1 MRPQTFVDYR
11 CIRKLHLRNVWNVC
25 LLAAEASAAGIVE
38 PAKLEIIHEPNLG
51 LTSRSDVDLN
61 GVKIDEAVAE
71 GDGCKRAVGER
82 RASEEPTS

>member
-1 MRPQTFVDYR
+1 M
-11 CIRKLHLRNVWNVC
+11 C

-38 PAKLEIIHEPNLG
+38 PAKLEIIHEPHLG
-51 LTSRSDVDLN
+51 LTSNSDVDLN
-61 GVKIDEAVAE
+61 GVKIDEVVPE